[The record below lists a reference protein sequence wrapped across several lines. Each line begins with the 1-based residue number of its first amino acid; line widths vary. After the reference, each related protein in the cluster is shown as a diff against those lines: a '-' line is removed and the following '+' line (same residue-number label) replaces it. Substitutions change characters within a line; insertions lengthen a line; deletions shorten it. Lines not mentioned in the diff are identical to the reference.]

1 MSGATILRAAAL
13 ALAVMTAAPA
23 ALAQPAETPEATPIV
38 IGESFALPSA
48 VMGAPREINVWL
60 PPGYGE
66 SDRRYPVLYLLDGG
80 QQQDFHHISGLAQL
94 GWIGGTIRDV
104 IVVGVASVD
113 RRNELAFRA
122 ENPEYADTWPS
133 HGQSDRFRRFLAEE
147 AIPFVEGRY
156 RTEGDSAVMGESLA
170 ALFIVET
177 FLRQPELFDRY
188 IAVSPSVWWDDGAL
202 VEAAHGLLVA
212 HPAGERTLWLSSAS
226 DDGTEAQMAV
236 LEAALLV
243 GAPAGLNWSYAPRP
257 AETHL
262 TTFHPAALDA
272 MRRLFAPPAETAQ

>member
-1 MSGATILRAAAL
+1 MGIGRTLGAL
-13 ALAVMTAAPA
+13 ALVVGIVGAWPTSASDEAA
-23 ALAQPAETPEATPIV
+23 TVEASPIV

-48 VMGAPREINVWL
+48 VMGATREINVWL

-66 SDRRYPVLYLLDGG
+66 SDRRYPVIYLLDGG

-94 GWIGGTIRDV
+94 GWIGGTVRDV

-122 ENPEYADTWPS
+122 ENPEYAETWPS

-147 AIPFVEGRY
+147 AIPFVEARY
-156 RTEGDSAVMGESLA
+156 RTDGETAVMGESLA

-202 VEAAHGLLVA
+202 VEAAPGLLAA

-236 LEAALLV
+236 LEAALVV
-243 GAPAGLNWSYAPRP
+243 GAPADLDWSYEPRP
-257 AETHL
+257 DETHL

-272 MRRLFAPPAETAQ
+272 MRRLFAPPAEAGQ